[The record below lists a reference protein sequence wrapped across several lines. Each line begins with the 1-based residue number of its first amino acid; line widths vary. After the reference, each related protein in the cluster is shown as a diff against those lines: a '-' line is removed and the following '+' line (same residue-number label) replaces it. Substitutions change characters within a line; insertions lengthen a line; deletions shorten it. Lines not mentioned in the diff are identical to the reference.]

1 MWLTVEKEIRNWFS
15 GLSRTHGSGSGNTG
29 RLGFDICGPVNF
41 IGVK

>member
-15 GLSRTHGSGSGNTG
+15 DPSRTHGRGSGNTG

-41 IGVK
+41 MSVK